1 MDSLVA
7 RPVCASGARPARG
20 RALYAVRLA
29 EATASLGGGI
39 RDVRVGHAR
48 GRLVCEV
55 VDRGNGFDDPTAGY
69 LAPREETG
77 SGLWVAGSSRGR
89 SNSSARRLDF
99 PRACGC

>member
-1 MDSLVA
+1 
-7 RPVCASGARPARG
+7 
-20 RALYAVRLA
+20 LYAVRRA

-77 SGLWVAGSSRGR
+77 SGLWVARQLTWQIEFFR
-89 SNSSARRLDF
+89 SPAGF
-99 PRACGC
+99 PTRMWL

>member
-1 MDSLVA
+1 M
-7 RPVCASGARPARG
+7 
-20 RALYAVRLA
+20 YAVRRA

-55 VDRGNGFDDPTAGY
+55 VDRGDGFDDPTAGY

-77 SGLWVAGSSRGR
+77 SGLWVARQLTWQIEFFR
-89 SNSSARRLDF
+89 SPAGF
-99 PRACGC
+99 PTRMWL